1 MYLPNWEKDR
11 VVSQKETMYDAYVS
25 DYTVG
30 PCLCTY
36 IQNMQFTSM
45 FMNCGHSISLGKN
58 DCSYKCHGGME
69 L

>member
-1 MYLPNWEKDR
+1 MYLPKWEKDR

-25 DYTVG
+25 DYTAG

-45 FMNCGHSISLGKN
+45 FMNCGHSISLGK
-58 DCSYKCHGGME
+58 K
-69 L
+69 